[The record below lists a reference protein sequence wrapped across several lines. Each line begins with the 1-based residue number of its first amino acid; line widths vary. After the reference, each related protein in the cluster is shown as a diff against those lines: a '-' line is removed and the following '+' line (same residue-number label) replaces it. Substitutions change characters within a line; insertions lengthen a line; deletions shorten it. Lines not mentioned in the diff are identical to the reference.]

1 MYGKLKEGIL
11 SYVPINYELEDG
23 RIITNFNQS
32 EELMK
37 QYGFKNVIDIQ
48 PVYDNKTQYLS
59 VENYVENN
67 DNITINY
74 IINDII
80 VTPTYEERLAS
91 VEEVILNL
99 L

>member
-1 MYGKLKEGIL
+1 MYAKLTEGVL
-11 SYVPINYELEDG
+11 SYAPVNYELEDG
-23 RIITNFNQS
+23 RIITNFNQD

-37 QYGFKNVIDIQ
+37 QYGFKNVIDNQ
-48 PVYDNKTQYLS
+48 PAYDSTTQYLK
-59 VENYVENN
+59 VEDYTESKE
-67 DNITINY
+67 NITINY
-74 IINDII
+74 IINGIL

>member
-1 MYGKLKEGIL
+1 MYGKLKEGVL
-11 SYVPINYELEDG
+11 SYAPTNYQLEDG

-37 QYGFKNVIDIQ
+37 EYGFKNVIDNQ
-48 PVYDNKTQYLS
+48 PTYDSKTQYLS
-59 VENYVENN
+59 VENYVE
-67 DNITINY
+67 DGINITIDY
-74 IINDII
+74 IINDIL
-80 VTPTYEERLAS
+80 VTPTYEERLAG

>member
-1 MYGKLKEGIL
+1 MYGKLKEGVL
-11 SYVPINYELEDG
+11 SYAPVNYQLEDG

-37 QYGFKNVIDIQ
+37 QYGFKNVIDNQ
-48 PVYDNKTQYLS
+48 PVYDSKTQYLK
-59 VENYVENN
+59 VDDYTENETS
-67 DNITINY
+67 ITINY
-74 IINDII
+74 IINEIL
-80 VTPTYEERLAS
+80 VTPTLEERLES